1 MVRLHA
7 IVLMRL
13 TATASAIVSP
23 KTKLLYKQQLKRIS
37 LAGGLLSVQ
46 ICCAC
51 SRRCLHSAR
60 YASKIFITTT
70 ESAKKHGF
78 SHWGFP

>member
-23 KTKLLYKQQLKRIS
+23 RTKLLNKQQLKR
-37 LAGGLLSVQ
+37 GLSCGRGVVK
-46 ICCAC
+46 
-51 SRRCLHSAR
+51 
-60 YASKIFITTT
+60 KIFNQRA
-70 ESAKKHGF
+70 SAARLA
-78 SHWGFP
+78 